1 VGLGITKYLGW
12 EKYGCRAKCQVW
24 VELLLQSFF
33 PPIAGLQSGGCTERK
48 RSLEVE
54 DLKDILGLIGR
65 LELFDKK
72 KKALLVQFGLQYS
85 NCLENE
91 WHSDE

>member
-1 VGLGITKYLGW
+1 MGGGALT
-12 EKYGCRAKCQVW
+12 
-24 VELLLQSFF
+24 ELFF
-33 PPIAGLQSGGCTERK
+33 PIAGLQSGGSTERK

-65 LELFDKK
+65 LDLFDKK
-72 KKALLVQFGLQYS
+72 KKALLVQLGLQYS

>member
-1 VGLGITKYLGW
+1 MGKIWLQGQMLSMGGAALT
-12 EKYGCRAKCQVW
+12 
-24 VELLLQSFF
+24 ELFF
-33 PPIAGLQSGGCTERK
+33 PIAGLQSGGSTERK

-65 LELFDKK
+65 LELFDMNKRLPLYNK
-72 KKALLVQFGLQYS
+72 VFNS

>member
-1 VGLGITKYLGW
+1 MGGAALT
-12 EKYGCRAKCQVW
+12 
-24 VELLLQSFF
+24 ELFF
-33 PPIAGLQSGGCTERK
+33 PIAGLQSGGSTERK

-72 KKALLVQFGLQYS
+72 KRLSLY
-85 NCLENE
+85 N
-91 WHSDE
+91 